1 MPSPRHPA
9 ATVRRLA
16 AGTVNLVRS
25 FTVIGTGAIGGY
37 YGARLHQAGFPVRF
51 LARSDAD
58 HVRRHGLRVDS
69 PEGDAVLEVEV
80 YDDPSTLPASDVVI
94 VATKTTDNAT
104 VAAALPEVVTDG
116 AAILVMQ
123 NGLGVEA
130 GFHRAV
136 PRATVLGAMCF
147 MCCNKVGPGHI
158 RHLDY
163 GAVTLGEY
171 REDGRPAGVTD
182 AAQAVVGDL
191 QTAGVSASPVADLET
206 GRWQKLVWNIPF
218 NGLSVVLDAT
228 TTELMADESS
238 RRLAE
243 LIMLE
248 VVNSARACGH
258 GFDEAFV
265 DKMLADTAQMA
276 PYRPSMKLDH
286 DAGRPLELD
295 AIYAAPVAAA
305 KAAGAPMP
313 RTEVLLAELRR
324 IDRNQVTAQAS

>member
-1 MPSPRHPA
+1 MA
-9 ATVRRLA
+9 AL
-16 AGTVNLVRS
+16 
-25 FTVIGTGAIGGY
+25 
-37 YGARLHQAGFPVRF
+37 
-51 LARSDAD
+51 
-58 HVRRHGLRVDS
+58 
-69 PEGDAVLEVEV
+69 
-80 YDDPSTLPASDVVI
+80 
-94 VATKTTDNAT
+94 
-104 VAAALPEVVTDG
+104 LPEVVSDE
-116 AAILVMQ
+116 AALLVMQ

-130 GFHRAV
+130 GLHRAV

-147 MCCNKVGPGHI
+147 MCCTKVGPGHI
-158 RHLDY
+158 HHLDY

-182 AAQAVVGDL
+182 AVQGAVDDL

-228 TTELMADESS
+228 TAELVADEAS

-248 VVNSARACGH
+248 VVNAARACGH

-265 DKMLADTAQMA
+265 AQMLANTEQMA

-305 KAAGAPMP
+305 NAAGAPMP

-324 IDRNQVTAQAS
+324 IDRSQVSAQTS